1 MAIKIK
7 RSSGDI
13 APSSLAAGQLAYSE
27 GATNGGTLYYG
38 EIGGTVREIAG
49 KKFVDK
55 LNGVAVGAIANV
67 VEDTTPQLGGSLD
80 VNGQSIVSASNGNI
94 SITPNGTG
102 NVVLDGV
109 NWPQADGTANQFLK
123 TNGSG
128 QLSYATITQAN
139 GNELEN
145 IVEDTTPQLG
155 GNLDVQTNSIVTS
168 ATNGDIAIT
177 PNGTGAVLVGSNT
190 AVASSYTA
198 FAHNSGDSV
207 NGMLAQ
213 FPLKITGHN
222 GSDPAQIILTGGD
235 ISFGNGTVTGM
246 TVDGATATLTGG
258 ITNGDFTI
266 AANGTGNV
274 NLDADTVRVGDNN
287 AAATITTNGTG
298 NLVLNTNAGTN
309 SGSITLAQGVNGAI
323 SIAANGTGVVSVT
336 SPIVANI
343 TSTVNTP
350 TIFARHTVTA
360 SASDTYPSINI
371 QKHRSDIAFTSM
383 TDEPAVAQFQV
394 RDSTNANRTFFRM
407 IGRYQGTATNPVFT
421 LRGSPNGFTT
431 DLHYM
436 GIGGGVATFGSGSS
450 DYTLTANTGGAL
462 KLTAN
467 SNTDSG
473 VITIASGVDGTI
485 SLQPNGVGKLLLDNV
500 YWPVSDGSAN
510 QVLKTDGAGQASW
523 VSASS
528 LVTDVNTTYAVSAET
543 ATGGANLRLTGS
555 DASTDDVKIAG
566 GTNVTVT
573 RTDANTI
580 TISSA
585 DTGITDLVQDT
596 TPQLGGALDVN
607 GNSIVSVSN
616 GNITLAP
623 NGTGKVVISG
633 DLQIDGTTTTINST
647 TLDVDDLNI
656 TVAKGAANAAAANG
670 AGLTVE
676 GPTTAATILYD
687 GTNDRW
693 ALNKRTSLSGIL
705 YPAADGTAGQFVK
718 TNGSGVLSFETITQA
733 NGNELENVVEDTTPQ
748 LGGNLDVNG
757 NSIVSAS
764 NGNIAITPNGTGSIV
779 LDGLNWPQADGSA
792 NYVLKT
798 NGSGQLSWVA
808 QTTDTN
814 TTYTVSAETVASGA
828 NLRLTGSDA
837 STDDVAILGGT
848 NVTVTRTDA
857 NTITISSADTGI
869 TDLVQ
874 DTTPQLGG
882 SLDVNGQSIVSATNG
897 NIAITPNGTGSIVLD
912 GLSWPQA
919 DGSANYVLKT
929 NGSGQLS
936 WVAQSAGVTTFI
948 ALSDVPASYSGT
960 GGYYVKVNSGAT
972 ALEFSQDVDDG
983 TF

>member
-1 MAIKIK
+1 MAIRIK
-7 RSSGDI
+7 RSSGDT
-13 APSSLAAGQLAYSE
+13 APSSLAGGQLAYSE

-38 EIGGTVREIAG
+38 EIGGTVREIGG

-55 LNGVAVGAIANV
+55 LNGIAAGAIANV

-128 QLSYATITQAN
+128 QLSYATIVQAN

-155 GNLDVQTNSIVTS
+155 GNLDVQANSIVTS
-168 ATNGDIAIT
+168 VTNGDIAIT
-177 PNGTGAVLVGSNT
+177 PNGTGAVLVGAAS
-190 AVASSYTA
+190 AVASSA
-198 FAHNSGDSV
+198 SVFSFDSANSV
-207 NGMLAQ
+207 NGMLAAY
-213 FPLKITGHN
+213 PLKITGHN
-222 GSDPAQIILTGGD
+222 GSDPAQINLTAGD
-235 ISFGNGTVTGM
+235 IAFGNGSVTSITM
-246 TVDGATATLTGG
+246 DGATATLTGG
-258 ITNGDFTI
+258 VTNGNFTI
-266 AANGTGNV
+266 AANGTGDI
-274 NLDADTVRVGDNN
+274 NLDADTVRIGDS
-287 AAATITTNGTG
+287 ASAATLTTNGAG
-298 NLVLNTNAGTN
+298 NLTINTNGGTTT
-309 SGSITLAQGVNGAI
+309 GSIVLTTGANGNI
-323 SIAANGTGVVSVT
+323 SLTPNGTGSVILSGPTIALITPTGANQPAITGRSIVT
-336 SPIVANI
+336 SSATDDRQSVVAQKGRTDI
-343 TSTVNTP
+343 T
-350 TIFARHTVTA
+350 
-360 SASDTYPSINI
+360 
-371 QKHRSDIAFTSM
+371 FTSM
-383 TDEPAVAQFQV
+383 TDEPAVYGFAV
-394 RDSTNANRTFFRM
+394 RDSTSANRQFGRW
-407 IGRYQGTATNPVFT
+407 IGRYLGTGTNPTFT
-421 LRGSPNGFTT
+421 LRGSADGFTT
-431 DLHYM
+431 NLHYM
-436 GIGGGVATFGSGSS
+436 SIGGGVGTFGNASS
-450 DYTLTANTGGAL
+450 DYILTANTGGAL

-528 LVTDVNTTYAVSAET
+528 LVSDVNTTYSISAET
-543 ATGGANLRLTGS
+543 VTSGANLRLTGN
-555 DASTDDVKIAG
+555 DASTDDVAILG

-585 DTGITDLVQDT
+585 DTGITDVVSDT

-616 GNITLAP
+616 ANITLAP

-633 DLQIDGTTTTINST
+633 DLQVDGTTTTINAT
-647 TLDVDDLNI
+647 NLDVADKNI

-676 GPTTAATILYD
+676 GPATQATILYD

-693 ALNKRTSLSGIL
+693 ALNKPTSLSGIL
-705 YPAADGTAGQFVK
+705 YPATDGTAGQFVK

-764 NGNIAITPNGTGSIV
+764 NGDITIAPNGTGDVQLQADIFVGRTNTDVQISTNGTADLIINTNNASNSGSIRIYDGANGNIAITPDGTGSIV
-779 LDGLNWPQADGSA
+779 LDGLNWPQADGTA
-792 NYVLKT
+792 DYVLKT

-808 QTTDTN
+808 QPTVISTFVGLTDT
-814 TTYTVSAETVASGA
+814 
-828 NLRLTGSDA
+828 
-837 STDDVAILGGT
+837 
-848 NVTVTRTDA
+848 
-857 NTITISSADTGI
+857 
-869 TDLVQ
+869 
-874 DTTPQLGG
+874 P
-882 SLDVNGQSIVSATNG
+882 
-897 NIAITPNGTGSIVLD
+897 
-912 GLSWPQA
+912 
-919 DGSANYVLKT
+919 ANYT
-929 NGSGQLS
+929 SS
-936 WVAQSAGVTTFI
+936 
-948 ALSDVPASYSGT
+948 